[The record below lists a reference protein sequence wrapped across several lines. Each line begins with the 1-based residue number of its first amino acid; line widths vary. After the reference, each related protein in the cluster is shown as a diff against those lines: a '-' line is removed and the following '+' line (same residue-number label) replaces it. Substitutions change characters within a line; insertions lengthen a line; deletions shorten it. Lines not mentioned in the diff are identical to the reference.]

1 MRPRAKKPNP
11 RTSESAPP
19 HAMPSHE
26 KSAPEVVRVWLL
38 GGFRVSVGSRTI
50 DEDAWRLRKA
60 AALVKLVAL
69 APGYRLHREQAM
81 EALWPDLG
89 LSAASNNLRQTL
101 HVARRTLHPDSEIA
115 SGYLSVS
122 GEQLVLCPQ
131 GQLWVDVEAFEEAA
145 DTARRSKDPAAYR
158 AAIELYSGELLP
170 ENRYEEWAESRRR
183 ELRQK
188 FLSLLVELARLYEER
203 GAEEELEPAVQALQ
217 RALAKD
223 STIEEAHVS
232 LMRLYASSGRSG
244 EALRQYERLSEALS
258 GGLGAEPSASAR
270 ALREEIAAGRFPA
283 TLTEPAGLP
292 AGETVAGGGVG
303 KHNLPT
309 QRSSFVGREGE
320 MVEVKRAL
328 AMTRLLTL
336 TGTGGSGKTRLA
348 LEVARELVGV
358 YPDGVWLV
366 ELAPLSE
373 GKLVPQAVAK
383 AVGVPEQS
391 ARSLADALVETLRA
405 KEMLLVLDNCE
416 HLVEAAA
423 RLVAVLLDSCP
434 RLRVLATSREAL
446 SVAGESRWP
455 VPTLS
460 VPDPRRSPTVG
471 ELERSESARLFAER
485 ARHRH
490 PYFTM
495 GSENARAVAEICRRL
510 DGLPLAIELAAARV
524 GTLSVEQISE
534 KLEDSLKLLTRGDR
548 TAVPRQRTLRG
559 TLDWGHDL
567 LSEPEQKL
575 LRRLSVFAGGWT
587 LESAEAVGWGNDIE
601 QGETLDLLSGLV
613 EKSLVVSE
621 PTEDGGVR
629 YRLLEPVRQYALE
642 KLEESKNVESVRRRH
657 AEYFLALAE
666 EAEPELWGPEDKAWL
681 ERLEAEH
688 DNLRAALSWTLER
701 REAEPALRL
710 AGGLWRF
717 WITRGYYEEGRR
729 WFEGALEK
737 GERTAARSRVLAGL
751 GHLALWQGDLSRA
764 KTAAQEGLKLSKEV
778 GIKGMF
784 AADFLIILGEV
795 AMRTKE
801 HNERAK
807 ELLEAALVLSRET
820 GDRRGMAWSLGSLAN
835 VSSSQEDHERA
846 KELYEEG
853 LALSRELGGAET
865 ISVQLLSLGYEFLLE
880 GNHERATALNE
891 EAATLLRNRG
901 YRTGLEKALDNLG
914 WAALVRGDHNRA
926 TELFEESV
934 ALCKELG
941 DKSTAAESLEG
952 LACTAAAKGEAER
965 AARLF
970 GAAQGQYET
979 GGYHHTP
986 RERALREPYMADAR
1000 SRLNGAVWEAKL
1012 EDGRAMS
1019 LEEAIGYAMSEEED
1033 VAPSSHTPE
1042 QSRSEQPAALTRRE
1056 DTVAALVARG
1066 LTNRQIA
1073 TELSISEHTVATHVR
1088 RILRK
1093 LELAS
1098 RTEIASWATE
1108 QRLITPN
1115 PD

>member
-1 MRPRAKKPNP
+1 
-11 RTSESAPP
+11 
-19 HAMPSHE
+19 MPSHE

-81 EALWPDLG
+81 EVLWPDLG
-89 LSAASNNLRQTL
+89 LRAASNNLRQTL
-101 HVARRTLHPDSEIA
+101 HVARRTLHPDPEIA

-122 GEQLVLCPQ
+122 GEQLVLCPK

-183 ELRQK
+183 GLRQT
-188 FLSLLVELARLYEER
+188 FHSLLVELARLYEGR
-203 GAEEELEPAVQALQ
+203 GAEEELESAVQALQ
-217 RALAKD
+217 RVLAEEP
-223 STIEEAHVS
+223 TNEEAHVS

-244 EALRQYERLSEALS
+244 EALKQYERLSEALS
-258 GGLGAEPSASAR
+258 GGLGAEPSASAH

-283 TLTEPAGLP
+283 TLTEPTGLL

-303 KHNLPT
+303 KHNLPA

-320 MVEVKRAL
+320 MLEVKRAL

-336 TGTGGSGKTRLA
+336 TGAGGSGKTRLA
-348 LEVARELVGV
+348 LEVARDLVGA
-358 YPDGVWLV
+358 YQDGVWLV
-366 ELAPLSE
+366 ELSPLSE

-455 VPTLS
+455 VPTLT
-460 VPDPRRSPTVG
+460 VPDPRRSSTVG

-490 PYFTM
+490 PSFTM
-495 GSENARAVAEICRRL
+495 GSENIRAVAEICRRL

-524 GTLSVEQISE
+524 GTLSLEQISE
-534 KLEDSLKLLTRGDR
+534 RLEDSLKLLTAGDR

-559 TLDWGHDL
+559 ALDWSHEL
-567 LSEPEQKL
+567 LGEPERRL
-575 LRRLSVFAGGWT
+575 FMRLSVFAGGWT
-587 LESAEAVGWGNDIE
+587 LEAAEVVASGALEGDVLE
-601 QGETLDLLSGLV
+601 LLSGLSN
-613 EKSLVVSE
+613 KSLVVSE
-621 PTEDGGVR
+621 PTGDGGVR
-629 YRLLEPVRQYALE
+629 YRLLEPVHQYARE
-642 KLEESKNVESVRRRH
+642 KLEENGNAKSVRRHH

-666 EAEPELWGPEDKAWL
+666 VAEPKLWGPEDAAWL
-681 ERLEAEH
+681 QRLEAEH
-688 DNLRAALSWTLER
+688 DNLRAALSWALEQ
-701 REAEPALRL
+701 EEGEPALRL
-710 AGGLWRF
+710 AGALWRF

-737 GERTAARSRVLAGL
+737 GERTAARARVLAGL
-751 GHLALWQGDLSRA
+751 GHLALWQGDLNRA
-764 KTAAQEGLKLSKEV
+764 KTAAQEGLKLSKEA
-778 GIKGMF
+778 GIEGMF

-795 AMRTKE
+795 AVRTKG

-807 ELLEAALVLSRET
+807 ELLEAALVLSKVT
-820 GDRRGMAWSLGSLAN
+820 GDRRCIAWSLGSLAN
-835 VSSSQEDHERA
+835 VSSSQGDHERA

-853 LALSRELGGAET
+853 LALSRELGGVET
-865 ISVQLLSLGYEFLLE
+865 IGAQLLSLGYEFLLE
-880 GNHERATALNE
+880 GDHERAAALNE
-891 EAATLLRNRG
+891 EAAALLRNRG
-901 YRTGLEKALDNLG
+901 YRTGLEYAVDNLG
-914 WAALVRGDHNRA
+914 WAALMRGDYERA
-926 TELFEESV
+926 AELFDESIV
-934 ALCKELG
+934 LCKELG

-952 LACTAAAKGEAER
+952 LACAAAARGEAER
-965 AARLF
+965 VARLF
-970 GAAQGQYET
+970 GAAQGLYEAE
-979 GGYHHTP
+979 GYHHTP
-986 RERALREPYMADAR
+986 RERAIREPYLADAR
-1000 SRLNGAVWEAKL
+1000 SRLDGEVWETKL
-1012 EDGRAMS
+1012 EEGRAMT
-1019 LEEAIGYAMSEEED
+1019 LEEAMGYALSEEED
-1033 VAPSSHTPE
+1033 VAPSSPTPE
-1042 QSRSEQPAALTRRE
+1042 QSSSEQPAALTRRE
-1056 DTVAALVARG
+1056 EEVAALVARG

-1073 TELSISEHTVATHVR
+1073 SDLHLSERTVENHVSK
-1088 RILRK
+1088 ILRK
-1093 LELAS
+1093 LDLTS
-1098 RTEIASWATE
+1098 RTEIAAWATE
-1108 QRLITPN
+1108 QRLIAPN

>member
-1 MRPRAKKPNP
+1 MRPRAKKPSP

-81 EALWPDLG
+81 EALWPDRG
-89 LSAASNNLRQTL
+89 LRAASNNLRRTL
-101 HVARRTLHPDSEIA
+101 HVARRTLHPDPEIA

-170 ENRYEEWAESRRR
+170 ENRYEEWAENRRR

-188 FLSLLVELARLYEER
+188 LLSLLVELARLYEER

-232 LMRLYASSGRSG
+232 LMRLYASFGRSG

-270 ALREEIAAGRFPA
+270 SLREEIAAGRFPA

-292 AGETVAGGGVG
+292 AGETVGGGVG

-309 QRSSFVGREGE
+309 QRSSFVGRVGE
-320 MVEVKRAL
+320 MVEVKRTL

-348 LEVARELVGV
+348 VEVARDLIGV

-373 GKLVPQAVAK
+373 GKLVPPAVAK

-434 RLRVLATSREAL
+434 RLRILATSREAL

-490 PYFTM
+490 PSFTM

-510 DGLPLAIELAAARV
+510 DGMPLAIELAAARV
-524 GTLSVEQISE
+524 GTLSVDQISE

-559 TLDWGHDL
+559 TLDWSHEL

-587 LESAEAVGWGNDIE
+587 LEAAEAVGWGNDIE

-629 YRLLEPVRQYALE
+629 YRLLESVRQYALE
-642 KLEESKNVESVRRRH
+642 KLEERKNAESVRRRH

-688 DNLRAALSWTLER
+688 DNLRAALFWTLER
-701 REAEPALRL
+701 REAELALRL
-710 AGGLWRF
+710 AGALWRF

-737 GERTAARSRVLAGL
+737 GESTAARARVLAGL

-764 KTAAQEGLKLSKEV
+764 KTAAQEGLKLSKEA
-778 GIKGMF
+778 GIKGMS
-784 AADFLIILGEV
+784 AADFLIILGEA
-795 AMRTKE
+795 AMRTKG
-801 HNERAK
+801 HNERAM

-846 KELYEEG
+846 KELYEKG
-853 LALSRELGGAET
+853 IALSRELGGAET
-865 ISVQLLSLGYEFLLE
+865 IGVQLLSLGYEFLLE

-914 WAALVRGDHNRA
+914 WAALVRGDHDRA
-926 TELFEESV
+926 SGLFEESV

-970 GAAQGQYET
+970 GAAQGQYEM

-1019 LEEAIGYAMSEEED
+1019 LEEAIGYALSEEED

-1056 DTVAALVARG
+1056 DEVAALVARG
-1066 LTNRQIA
+1066 LTNRQVGS
-1073 TELSISEHTVATHVR
+1073 ELHISEHTAATHVR
-1088 RILRK
+1088 KILKK
-1093 LELAS
+1093 LGLRSRSELIAWI
-1098 RTEIASWATE
+1098 TER
-1108 QRLITPN
+1108 RLSSTDPV
-1115 PD
+1115 